1 MAEST
6 YYSPTAWQSGR
17 EEKPGRRGQLD
28 TRSRSFRFQWAAGQK
43 LPKEYIRDLVP
54 GDFLETW
61 PPGQDEDTNWYVEQ
75 GYGKEKRKVPIA
87 WVNQESIRWATLP
100 SSSWRWLLLKVFAKF
115 TLILGAAGILLASLS
130 IALFVDDS
138 DIEKRQLFVE
148 GFLPMIVYGGGGC
161 ALIWGA
167 ISLIERLFPGWIY
180 KDPKGPL
187 WEFNR
192 RTGLVTVF
200 RNPRKKRD
208 AGQIAWQSPFSEF
221 DGYVHSGPTHQ
232 GLPLYYGAMVHRFR
246 EEALTLTAF
255 QAASANDED
264 HKALWNF
271 WLQYM
276 DSSAPLPDIPLF
288 EPYRSKDPVTAAYD
302 KHMGRNPRYWRDMDE
317 AAYKRKTDEM
327 YKQCLKVFGA
337 IGKEK

>member
-6 YYSPTAWQSGR
+6 YYSPTAWQPGGD
-17 EEKPGRRGQLD
+17 EKPRRRGQLD

-43 LPKEYIRDLVP
+43 LPKSYVLDLVP
-54 GDFLETW
+54 AQFLRTW
-61 PPGQDEDTNWYVEQ
+61 HAKDIDADLEKDERNAQRLRDE
-75 GYGKEKRKVPIA
+75 GKCDKQVGWI
-87 WVNQESIRWATLP
+87 NHESIRWATLP

-115 TLILGAAGILLASLS
+115 TLILGGGLSLLTYLS
-130 IALFVDDS
+130 IALFMNDN
-138 DIEKRQLFVE
+138 DIDKRQLFVE
-148 GFLPMIVYGGGGC
+148 GFLPIIVFGGGGC
-161 ALIWGA
+161 VLIWGA

-200 RNPRKKRD
+200 RNPKKKRD
-208 AGQIAWQSPFSEF
+208 AGQVAWQSPFSEF

-232 GLPLYYGAMVHRFR
+232 GLPLYYGAMVNRFR
-246 EEALTLTAF
+246 EEALTLTDF

-264 HKALWNF
+264 HKALWNY

-276 DSSAPLPDIPLF
+276 DSTAPLPDIPLF
-288 EPYRSKDPVTAAYD
+288 EPHRGKDPVTAEHD
-302 KHMGRNPRYWRDMDE
+302 KRTGRHPRYWRDMDE
-317 AAYKRKTDEM
+317 ATYKQKTKEM
-327 YKQCLKVFGA
+327 YLRCLKAFG
-337 IGKEK
+337 